1 MDYKREVERRDKRI
15 EDLKKEIKSQEEEI
29 KAMQELLDC
38 AAANLVL
45 MVKERGK
52 TMKLSKKEVSE
63 ALGKFH
69 LQAKADGDGNY
80 LLEILGE

>member
-15 EDLKKEIKSQEEEI
+15 DTLKKEMKSLGEEI

-38 AAANLVL
+38 AAANLLLV
-45 MVKERGK
+45 VKERGK

-69 LQAKADGDGNY
+69 LKAKDDGDGNY
-80 LLEILGE
+80 LLEILEE

>member
-15 EDLKKEIKSQEEEI
+15 EDLKEKTKSLEEEI
-29 KAMQELLDC
+29 KAMHELLDC

-52 TMKLSKKEVSE
+52 TIKLSKKEVSE

-69 LQAKADGDGNY
+69 LQAKDDGSGNY
-80 LLEILGE
+80 LLEIVGE